1 MKVLCYGATG
11 VQGAPVPVQL
21 LRRNHYVRVILRDP
35 NRVNEFRNQGFD
47 VVTGDLLDSDSLK
60 AASTGMD
67 AIFLMLPL
75 VYDEELIMPYFQNVL
90 YAAQKANIK
99 LLVFNSSTRV
109 PAMPTDVWAFELKR
123 KMEARLSQSGVP
135 FIVLRPTFYMENL
148 LGPWTMVP
156 LSQRQAVT
164 YVHAVDRKVSWICA
178 WDMASFCVSALERP
192 ELAGSFID
200 VGGPEQLDGNEL
212 AGRLSE
218 ITGTI
223 LHYEQADIDN
233 FVDYLEKFAGARA
246 AREIRALNLWW
257 LANKDYDPGFIIDA
271 DKVLKLLPVSKLTTF
286 TEWASNHAWKL

>member
-21 LRRNHYVRVILRDP
+21 LRRNHDVRVILRDR
-35 NRVNEFRNQGFD
+35 NRVKEFRDHGFD

-90 YAAQKANIK
+90 YAAQKANIN
-99 LLVFNSSTRV
+99 LLVFNTSTRV

-123 KMEARLSQSGVP
+123 KMESRLLQSGIP
-135 FIVLRPTFYMENL
+135 FIVVRPTFYMENL
-148 LGPWTMVP
+148 LGPWTTVP
-156 LSQRQAVT
+156 LSQRHVVA
-164 YVHAVDRKVSWICA
+164 YVHGADRKVSWICA

-200 VGGPEQLDGNEL
+200 VGGPEQLDGNEI
-212 AGRLSE
+212 AGRISG
-218 ITGTI
+218 ITATD
-223 LHYEQADIDN
+223 LRYEQADIDN
-233 FVDYLEKFAGARA
+233 FAEYLEKFAGARA
-246 AREIRALNLWW
+246 AREIRALNQWW
-257 LANKDYDPGFIIDA
+257 LDNKDYDPGFVADM
-271 DKVLKLLPVSKLTTF
+271 DKVLELLPVGKLTTF
-286 TEWASNHAWKL
+286 SEWASNHSWK